1 LIPNNRLAMSNT
13 CYVAVDIG
21 ASGGRHIAGQFDG
34 HRLTLDELLR
44 FENRPIAA
52 GGHLHWDLPD
62 LWKNVQHGL
71 RAAGDK
77 YGDRIKSVAVD
88 TWGVD
93 FGLLGKGDKLLAN
106 PICYRDS
113 QTDGILDRA
122 FKIVPRAEI
131 FAQTGLQ
138 FMQINTLFQL
148 LAMKLVGS
156 PLLAAAETMLMMPD
170 LFHWLL
176 TGVKANEISNASTT
190 QFYNPVQGC
199 WAVDL
204 LERFDL
210 PTTMLGPLIQPG
222 TTLGPLQPE
231 VAAATGISH
240 LQVVAPGTHDTAS
253 AIMAVPAAGSLG
265 MRPDWC
271 YISSGTWSLMGVEV
285 LQPVINEKCLELNF
299 TNEAGVGGATEL
311 LKNICGLWLVQEC
324 RRVWNQGGK
333 TYSWEH
339 LNQAA
344 AASEP
349 LIHLIDPND
358 PAFHAPPD
366 MPTAIRDFCRRTGQP
381 APADEGAVIR
391 CALQS
396 LALTYRRTLAEL
408 EDLTGA
414 RIETIHIVGGG
425 TQNKQL
431 CQMTADACQ
440 RRVLAGPIEATAI
453 GNLMMQAISAGEIS
467 SIAQAREIIRQSM
480 SVEEYRPHEPAPW
493 DDAYQRFLVLCQR

>member
-1 LIPNNRLAMSNT
+1 MPNT

-34 HRLTLDELLR
+34 QRLTLDELLR
-44 FENRPIAA
+44 FENRPIATD
-52 GGHLHWDLPD
+52 GHLHWDLPD

-71 RAAGDK
+71 RVAGAR

-106 PICYRDS
+106 PVCYRDS
-113 QTDGILDRA
+113 LTDGILERA

-131 FAQTGLQ
+131 FSETGLQ

-148 LAMKLVGS
+148 LAMKLGGS
-156 PLLAAAETMLMMPD
+156 PLLATAESLLMMPD

-176 TGVKANEISNASTT
+176 TGVKANEITNASTT
-190 QFYNPVQGC
+190 QFYNPVHGC

-204 LERFDL
+204 LKRFDL
-210 PTTMLGPLIQPG
+210 SAKMLGPLIQPG
-222 TTLGPLQPE
+222 TTLGPLLPD
-231 VAAATGISH
+231 VAAATGIHH

-253 AIMAVPAAGSLG
+253 AVMAVPAAGSLG

-285 LQPVINEKCLELNF
+285 SQPVINEKCLGLNF

-324 RRVWNQGGK
+324 RRVWNLGGK
-333 TYSWEH
+333 TFSWEH
-339 LNQAA
+339 LNQAT

-381 APADEGAVIR
+381 APVDEGAVVR

-396 LALTYRRTLAEL
+396 LAITYRRTLAEL

-431 CQMTADACQ
+431 CQMAADACQ
-440 RRVLAGPIEATAI
+440 RRVLAGPVEATAI
-453 GNLMMQAISAGEIS
+453 GNLMMQAISAGEIG
-467 SIAQAREIIRQSM
+467 SIAQAREIILKSM

-493 DDAYQRFLVLCQR
+493 DDAYRRFLALRL